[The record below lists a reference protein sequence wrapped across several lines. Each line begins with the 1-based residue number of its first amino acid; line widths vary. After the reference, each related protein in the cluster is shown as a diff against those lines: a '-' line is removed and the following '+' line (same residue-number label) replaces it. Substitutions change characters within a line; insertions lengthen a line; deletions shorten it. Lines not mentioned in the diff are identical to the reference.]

1 MSVYL
6 YDDALLSKIKYW
18 TEKTSLHVY
27 GVDEIRDLFQVI
39 ADETK
44 DSRIKLPILTVT
56 RPKGYTI
63 LNTNKKPTTYN
74 GIKVVQE
81 EKTASMLAQ
90 VPINIQYQFDI
101 YTRYQKEADMYM
113 RNLVFN
119 IINYPTLSIIIPYRD
134 INFKHNANIRINSDV
149 MDTSNTSIRLFNGQF
164 TRLSVTVNIDD
175 AYLWDLRVA
184 NNLTIE
190 DENMLYVR
198 NPDEKTFIKETI
210 NID

>member
-6 YDDALLSKIKYW
+6 YDEALVSKIKYW
-18 TEKTSLHVY
+18 TEKTQIHVY

-39 ADETK
+39 ADENK
-44 DSRIKLPILTVT
+44 DKPITLPILTIT

-63 LNTNKKPTTYN
+63 INSNKQPTTYN
-74 GIKVVQE
+74 GIRVIQGE
-81 EKTASMLAQ
+81 DTASMLAK

-101 YTRYQKEADMYM
+101 YTRFQKEADMYM

-119 IINYPTLSIIIPYRD
+119 IINYPTLSINIPYRD
-134 INFKHNANIRINSDV
+134 INFKHNANIRISSDV
-149 MDTSNTSIRLFNGQF
+149 MDTSNNSVRSFNGQF

-184 NNLTIE
+184 NNLSIE
-190 DENMLYVR
+190 DANVLFVR
-198 NPDEKTFIKETI
+198 NPDETTFTKETI
-210 NID
+210 NLD

>member
-18 TEKTSLHVY
+18 TEKTNLHVY

-44 DSRIKLPILTVT
+44 DKPIKLPILTVT

-90 VPINIQYQFDI
+90 VPINIQYQFDLNHS
-101 YTRYQKEADMYM
+101 YLL
-113 RNLVFN
+113 LVCLRLPWLFLN
-119 IINYPTLSIIIPYRD
+119 QFLLSLLLEQSLLP
-134 INFKHNANIRINSDV
+134 F
-149 MDTSNTSIRLFNGQF
+149 
-164 TRLSVTVNIDD
+164 
-175 AYLWDLRVA
+175 
-184 NNLTIE
+184 
-190 DENMLYVR
+190 
-198 NPDEKTFIKETI
+198 
-210 NID
+210 

>member
-1 MSVYL
+1 
-6 YDDALLSKIKYW
+6 
-18 TEKTSLHVY
+18 
-27 GVDEIRDLFQVI
+27 
-39 ADETK
+39 
-44 DSRIKLPILTVT
+44 
-56 RPKGYTI
+56 
-63 LNTNKKPTTYN
+63 
-74 GIKVVQE
+74 
-81 EKTASMLAQ
+81 
-90 VPINIQYQFDI
+90 
-101 YTRYQKEADMYM
+101 M

-149 MDTSNTSIRLFNGQF
+149 MDTSNTSLRLFNGQF

>member
-27 GVDEIRDLFQVI
+27 GVDEIRDLFQVV

-44 DSRIKLPILTVT
+44 DSPIKLPILTVT

-63 LNTNKKPTTYN
+63 SNTNKKPTTYN
-74 GIKVVQE
+74 GIKVVQG

-90 VPINIQYQFDI
+90 VPINIQYQFDV

>member
-27 GVDEIRDLFQVI
+27 GVDEIRDLFQVV

-44 DSRIKLPILTVT
+44 DSPIKLPILTVT

-63 LNTNKKPTTYN
+63 SNTNKKPTTYN
-74 GIKVVQE
+74 GIKVVQG

>member
-27 GVDEIRDLFQVI
+27 GVDEIRDLFQVV

-44 DSRIKLPILTVT
+44 DSPIKLPILTVT

-63 LNTNKKPTTYN
+63 SNTNKKPTTYN
-74 GIKVVQE
+74 GIKVVQG

-190 DENMLYVR
+190 DKNMLYVR
-198 NPDEKTFIKETI
+198 NPDEKTFIKEII

>member
-6 YDDALLSKIKYW
+6 YDDALLSKVKYW
-18 TEKTSLHVY
+18 TEKTNLHVY
-27 GVDEIRDLFQVI
+27 GVDEIRDLFQVV
-39 ADETK
+39 ADESK
-44 DSRIKLPILTVT
+44 DKPITLPILTVT

-74 GIKVVQE
+74 GIRVVQT

-90 VPINIQYQFDI
+90 IPINIQYQFDI

-119 IINYPTLSIIIPYRD
+119 IINYPTLSIVIPYRD

-149 MDTSNTSIRLFNGQF
+149 TDTSSNSARLFNGQF

-175 AYLWDLRVA
+175 AYLWDLRIA